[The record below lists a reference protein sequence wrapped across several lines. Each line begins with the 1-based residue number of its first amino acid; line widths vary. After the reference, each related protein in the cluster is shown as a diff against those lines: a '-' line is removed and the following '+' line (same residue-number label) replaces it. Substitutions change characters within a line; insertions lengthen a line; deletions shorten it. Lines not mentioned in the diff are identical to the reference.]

1 MSTRTRDIIYLQLK
15 NETPEKLRELRRS
28 YGVIKILIDI
38 VGILGMIFASYLFAG
53 MHLLSGS
60 AAMFLIFLAVFIRY
74 ICTESIK
81 VIGELLSVHT

>member
-15 NETPEKLRELRRS
+15 KETPEKLRELRQS
-28 YGVIKILIDI
+28 YSVTKIPIDI

-60 AAMFLIFLAVFIRY
+60 AAMILIFFAAFIRY
-74 ICTESIK
+74 VCTVSID
-81 VIGELLSVHT
+81 VIDELLSVHT